1 MGGWEAHVEEEQH
14 IHACLRVNQEDSRE
28 SKGWKEEGRC
38 MFKGWSQGLMKLVSQ
53 EVKGL
58 QIGCMCS
65 KITTHQTCFR
75 DWWVMRRVNKGN

>member
-1 MGGWEAHVEEEQH
+1 
-14 IHACLRVNQEDSRE
+14 
-28 SKGWKEEGRC
+28 
-38 MFKGWSQGLMKLVSQ
+38 MKLVSQ